1 MNPHQSRQAVE
12 ELMNREVITIS
23 PMAKLREAMQLMRQH
38 RIKSVV
44 VEKQSPGDAY
54 GIVTYTML
62 LRAIIEE
69 EGDVDLIN
77 VYDIAAKPALAVP
90 RQLEIRHAT
99 TMMLAI
105 GVKRLIVTSDNELVG
120 ILTMNDIV
128 DSILERMDDA

>member
-1 MNPHQSRQAVE
+1 MNPHQSRKAVE

-77 VYDIAAKPALAVP
+77 VYDVAAKPALAVP

-128 DSILERMDDA
+128 DAILERMEP

>member
-1 MNPHQSRQAVE
+1 MNLHQSRKAVE

-77 VYDIAAKPALAVP
+77 VYDVAAKPALAVP

-128 DSILERMDDA
+128 DAILERMEP

>member
-1 MNPHQSRQAVE
+1 MNPHQSRKAVE
-12 ELMNREVITIS
+12 ELMNREVVTIS

-62 LRAIIEE
+62 LRAIIAE

-77 VYDIAAKPALAVP
+77 VYDVAAKPALAIP

-128 DSILERMDDA
+128 DSILERMEP